1 MAKKK
6 RLDKKQIAVI
16 EELVNGKL
24 DEHETLKKYG
34 VRRSTFN
41 RWLRERLFVAELDRR
56 VGWLKFRGDLTVA
69 RCKSEAADQLSKL
82 TASDKPETA
91 RKACLD
97 ILRLD
102 EAADFGSEQCEG
114 KCSDEEGQYEDL
126 SAETAGKLLAVLA
139 EENSEKT

>member
-1 MAKKK
+1 MAKK
-6 RLDKKQIAVI
+6 RYLRKKQLDVM
-16 EELVNGKL
+16 EELVNGEL
-24 DEHETLKKYG
+24 DEQEALKKHG
-34 VRRSTFN
+34 VQQSTFN
-41 RWLRERLFVAELDRR
+41 RWLQDRLFAAELGRR
-56 VGWLKFRGDLTVA
+56 MRWLKRRGDLRVA
-69 RCKSEAADQLSKL
+69 RCKSKAADQLAKL

-139 EENSEKT
+139 EDGGG